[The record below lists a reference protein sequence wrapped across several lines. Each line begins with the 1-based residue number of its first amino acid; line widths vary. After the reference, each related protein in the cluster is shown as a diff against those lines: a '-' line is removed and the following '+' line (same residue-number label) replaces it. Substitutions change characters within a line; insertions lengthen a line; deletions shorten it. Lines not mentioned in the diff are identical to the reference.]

1 MSQLPYVSPW
11 FPFGPIFAFV
21 LCLIITL
28 GQNYEAFLKDQID
41 WGGVVATYV
50 GLPVFLVIWWGY
62 RMAKGSRT
70 VAYGDMRFD
79 GYVTIKK

>member
-1 MSQLPYVSPW
+1 M
-11 FPFGPIFAFV
+11 
-21 LCLIITL
+21 
-28 GQNYEAFLKDQID
+28 
-41 WGGVVATYV
+41 VATYI
-50 GLPVFLVIWWGY
+50 GLPVFLLIWWGY